1 VSNIDD
7 LPDDVAAE
15 IAAVDVPDETMLA
28 ALGNALAK
36 LRDEA
41 VQARL
46 NSGIEEVWRQ
56 AEEAYVGMDDA
67 NRHEF
72 GKARWAKPLTMTGP
86 VETSDRSNRGADA
99 RSNVFIRLTSRY
111 VDAGAA
117 KLGEILLPPDDK
129 AFSIKP
135 TPIPELVAQ
144 KKNLAPVMLANGMP
158 AMRDPT
164 PDELEPG
171 QLPSQAP
178 GVQLTYADLAKE
190 KLEKADEA
198 ATAAEKRIYDWMVE
212 SQYTGQMRKVIFD
225 SARAGV
231 GVVKSPFPDEKR
243 ARAMRRNESGQVELT
258 ILSKIQP
265 STRWVS
271 FWNVYPDPACGENIQ
286 DGDYCFEK
294 DGISE
299 RKLRKLARLPGYIK
313 SAIDRV
319 IVEGPDKCRVN
330 DPGNPIQDANRH
342 QYTIWYFHGAIKREE
357 FLSATR
363 KDPSQAAGLKR
374 EQEMV
379 HCVATM
385 VNDSVVR
392 VVLNP
397 LEASGEHPYHAIPWK
412 RRPGHWAG
420 VGISEQV
427 AVPQRIINAATRA
440 MLDNAGKSAGSIIAI
455 DRKML
460 QPADGRWTLGR
471 DKIFYTSPD
480 AALEDIRKAIT
491 CFEIP
496 NQTDKLM
503 AIINYAFRLAEEST
517 SIPLITQGHSGS
529 TTPDTFGA
537 AQLQNNNANQLLRD
551 IGYQFDE
558 FGTEPIVRQHYE
570 WLLLDPDVPDEEK
583 GDFQIDAHGS
593 IALVE
598 RAIQDQTILQ
608 MGAMVVNPA
617 FGINPEKWFE
627 QLAKSKRLNPKE
639 FRYTEAEKEKMAQK
653 QPPPAPAV
661 QAAQVRAA
669 SAEKIA
675 AAELQADTQA
685 RQESLAMERELAMLK
700 YANDR
705 GLTLEQV
712 KAQLA
717 EAAMKINLQRELSQD
732 ARIVD
737 LHKHHTSQAMKP
749 PVEPAGRAPAGE
761 AFAA

>member
-1 VSNIDD
+1 MTDMAD
-7 LPDDVAAE
+7 LPPEVRAEMGGGAHDFERISAIEQMIATKRQEYVAYRTE
-15 IAAVDVPDETMLA
+15 
-28 ALGNALAK
+28 
-36 LRDEA
+36 
-41 VQARL
+41 
-46 NSGIEEVWRQ
+46 SGIEEVWRQ

-178 GVQLTYADLAKE
+178 GVQLTYADLARE
-190 KLEKADEA
+190 KLEKADES

-212 SQYTGQMRKVIFD
+212 SQYTGQQRKVIFD

-480 AALEDIRKAIT
+480 AALEDIRKAKHYLEFLGQRWPAVSASDFVLGLGSEVPEWMRQVAWHIVMT
-491 CFEIP
+491 ANP
-496 NQTDKLM
+496 M
-503 AIINYAFRLAEEST
+503 ADPEQHRRDA
-517 SIPLITQGHSGS
+517 
-529 TTPDTFGA
+529 
-537 AQLQNNNANQLLRD
+537 LR
-551 IGYQFDE
+551 I
-558 FGTEPIVRQHYE
+558 
-570 WLLLDPDVPDEEK
+570 LD
-583 GDFQIDAHGS
+583 
-593 IALVE
+593 
-598 RAIQDQTILQ
+598 
-608 MGAMVVNPA
+608 
-617 FGINPEKWFE
+617 E
-627 QLAKSKRLNPKE
+627 QLAARAHVGDGIP
-639 FRYTEAEKEKMAQK
+639 RGDRAAPAEGPPADPTAPDGRDVGLVGHRPGAVRQLRPSTASAARMRRMISSPSARRSVPGVALMLMLTTV
-653 QPPPAPAV
+653 PPPNPPSPRIR
-661 QAAQVRAA
+661 RAK
-669 SAEKIA
+669 SAGTI
-675 AAELQADTQA
+675 D
-685 RQESLAMERELAMLK
+685 S
-700 YANDR
+700 
-705 GLTLEQV
+705 
-712 KAQLA
+712 
-717 EAAMKINLQRELSQD
+717 
-732 ARIVD
+732 
-737 LHKHHTSQAMKP
+737 P
-749 PVEPAGRAPAGE
+749 
-761 AFAA
+761 